1 MKKRVIMKKIA
12 FVLLITLLSI
22 SVYSQGVRMG
32 LTASPQVSW
41 MKSDASTISSDGSQF
56 GFNFGLMTD
65 FFFAERYSFS
75 TGLMIN
81 NTGGK
86 LKYGEDTLTFKTN
99 DKTYEL
105 HPGTSIKYKIQYIDI
120 PLAFRMESNQIGYFV
135 YYAQFGVTNHF
146 RVGASADIEGE
157 TFEIVDDVK
166 SIKNIS
172 INGAG
177 CKDEIDLYSM
187 GYNIGAGANYYFS
200 KNTAITFGLLYTNG
214 FIDVTSNK
222 NKQIKDNVS
231 LRSIT
236 LKVGV
241 LF

>member
-1 MKKRVIMKKIA
+1 MKKIA
-12 FVLLITLLSI
+12 FIITIVFLSV
-22 SVYSQGVRMG
+22 SSYAQGIRMG
-32 LTASPQVSW
+32 LTASPQISW
-41 MKSDASTISSDGSQF
+41 MKSDASTISSDGSHI

-65 FFFAERYSFS
+65 LFFAERYSFS

-86 LKYGEDTLTFKTN
+86 LKYIDSLTFNTN
-99 DKTYEL
+99 DKIYEL
-105 HPGTSIKYKIQYIDI
+105 MPGSSINYNIQYIDI
-120 PLAFRMESNQIGYFV
+120 PVAFRMESNKIGYFV
-135 YYAQFGVTNHF
+135 YHAQFGVTNHF
-146 RVGASADIEGE
+146 RVGASADINGQ
-157 TFEIVDDVK
+157 TLNTDGTTIKEISLD
-166 SIKNIS
+166 
-172 INGAG
+172 GAG
-177 CKDEIDLYSM
+177 CKDEIDLFSM

-222 NKQIKDNVS
+222 DKRIKDNVS

-236 LKVGV
+236 LRVGV